1 MAQNIVNF
9 DDFWLFYLRA
19 HSTPAC
25 RVTHY
30 LGTAAAITIAGAGIF
45 FSPWFL
51 LAVALVGYGPAWFGH
66 FVIERNKPAVFGHPF
81 WSFVSDFKMLG
92 LAVSGRLEPELV
104 RAGVVALPD

>member
-1 MAQNIVNF
+1 MKIRNF

-30 LGTAAAITIAGAGIF
+30 LGTAAAIAIVGAGIF
-45 FSPWFL
+45 VSPWFL

-66 FVIERNKPAVFGHPF
+66 FVIEKNKPAVFGHPF
-81 WSFVSDFKMLG
+81 WSFVSDFRMLG
-92 LAVSGRLEPELV
+92 LALSGKLQPELA
-104 RAGVVALPD
+104 RAGVAPVME

>member
-1 MAQNIVNF
+1 MPHEIHNF

-30 LGTAAAITIAGAGIF
+30 LGTAAAISIVGAGILV
-45 FSPWFL
+45 SPWFL

-66 FVIERNKPAVFGHPF
+66 FVIEKNVPAVFGHPF
-81 WSFVSDFKMLG
+81 WSFIADFRMLG
-92 LAVSGRLEPELV
+92 MALSGRLSSELA
-104 RAGVVALPD
+104 RAGVVALPE